1 VDETDRAQRQ
11 RGARRRRD
19 GDADPHGHD
28 DRIEDIV
35 DRPRTPR
42 GDIDAIDHVP
52 RGLAGRRRPIA
63 RHRGRVEHHQPAGR
77 GALGIGAEELARR
90 VEQHAAIDRGAAH
103 HVIDWSLRLG
113 GRQRP

>member
-1 VDETDRAQRQ
+1 MDETDRAQRQ

-52 RGLAGRRRPIA
+52 RGLAGRRRAVA
-63 RHRGRVEHHQPAGR
+63 RHRCRVEHHQPAGR

-90 VEQHAAIDRGAAH
+90 VEQHTATHGRATH
-103 HVIDWSLRLG
+103 HVIDRALRP
-113 GRQRP
+113 RRRYR